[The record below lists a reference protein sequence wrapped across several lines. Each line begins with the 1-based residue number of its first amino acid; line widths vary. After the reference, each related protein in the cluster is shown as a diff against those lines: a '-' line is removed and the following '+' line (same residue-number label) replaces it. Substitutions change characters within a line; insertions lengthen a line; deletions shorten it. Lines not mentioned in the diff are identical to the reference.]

1 MHTIKFYSLTAAFI
15 AFSFITL
22 AQGGSKIW
30 LTIADP
36 SNIPYTN
43 ASGEL
48 VSNDLALNNVIS
60 SLDIS
65 EVQRAIPTSRKA
77 HLLNV
82 YELTSYS
89 ADVVDMYTDLTNNV
103 SVVSQVEYAPVYE
116 TMDGTDDYNTV
127 FSEDYAL
134 DLISAQGA
142 WDLSTGNS
150 DIVLAISDQN
160 YFINHEE
167 LQGKYVYYD
176 STNTSSQTHG
186 TAVAIA
192 AAGSTNNN
200 LGKSAIGYNSSLAVS
215 YTHLTLPTTGIG

>member
-30 LTIADP
+30 LTIANP

-48 VSNDLALNNVIS
+48 VSNDPALNNVIS

-103 SVVSQVEYAPVYE
+103 SVVSQVEYAPIYE

-127 FSEDYAL
+127 LESPVFSL
-134 DLISAQGA
+134 
-142 WDLSTGNS
+142 
-150 DIVLAISDQN
+150 QN
-160 YFINHEE
+160 NQNHYQSNLRPQENF
-167 LQGKYVYYD
+167 LHNLNLYY
-176 STNTSSQTHG
+176 TFCKRY
-186 TAVAIA
+186 
-192 AAGSTNNN
+192 
-200 LGKSAIGYNSSLAVS
+200 LFF
-215 YTHLTLPTTGIG
+215 